1 MALQTHIC
9 GPWVEAPLPWSREEN
24 GSPLSGSPVHL
35 LSVLFTKHCIQH
47 CTGLL
52 NSESP
57 ELLVLYL
64 WSQTRFSLFWWF
76 SSVTAILLLGP
87 RPLTPSPCHPQL
99 HFSVWCSRHPHQEQL
114 NGRENGGSGDGGAGL
129 SPQGWERSGCRC
141 VPWGHWGKTGGDPL
155 PHFSFFPPLCNSY
168 VLSYL
173 LLSVLRTNCSSS
185 LWHSV
190 KEKLCMNWEGETF
203 TLSSLSCLSHLA
215 SRLDGDA
222 RRTQEK
228 LAKRALREPR
238 ALPPLHPARHSGRV
252 PHGREVKSLKC
263 CLIRFISAW
272 QLFSELWPVRLMG
285 KPIYSVRVGVVYQA
299 KLQLK

>member
-1 MALQTHIC
+1 MVSDKILPVLMILFCNSHPPPGASSPYSITLPPSAAL
-9 GPWVEAPLPWSREEN
+9 
-24 GSPLSGSPVHL
+24 
-35 LSVLFTKHCIQH
+35 
-47 CTGLL
+47 
-52 NSESP
+52 
-57 ELLVLYL
+57 
-64 WSQTRFSLFWWF
+64 FSLMLQ
-76 SSVTAILLLGP
+76 A
-87 RPLTPSPCHPQL
+87 PSPGTTEWPRERRFWRWWGWA
-99 HFSVWCSRHPHQEQL
+99 FSPRLGKKRVSLCALGTLGQDWW
-114 NGRENGGSGDGGAGL
+114 GS
-129 SPQGWERSGCRC
+129 SP
-141 VPWGHWGKTGGDPL
+141 TFFL
-155 PHFSFFPPLCNSY
+155 FFPPLCNSY

-272 QLFSELWPVRLMG
+272 QLFSEL
-285 KPIYSVRVGVVYQA
+285 
-299 KLQLK
+299 

>member
-1 MALQTHIC
+1 MVGLGFLPKVGKEAGVAVCPGDTGARLVGILSHIF
-9 GPWVEAPLPWSREEN
+9 P
-24 GSPLSGSPVHL
+24 
-35 LSVLFTKHCIQH
+35 
-47 CTGLL
+47 
-52 NSESP
+52 
-57 ELLVLYL
+57 
-64 WSQTRFSLFWWF
+64 
-76 SSVTAILLLGP
+76 
-87 RPLTPSPCHPQL
+87 
-99 HFSVWCSRHPHQEQL
+99 
-114 NGRENGGSGDGGAGL
+114 
-129 SPQGWERSGCRC
+129 
-141 VPWGHWGKTGGDPL
+141 
-155 PHFSFFPPLCNSY
+155 FFPPLCNSY

-272 QLFSELWPVRLMG
+272 QLFSEL
-285 KPIYSVRVGVVYQA
+285 
-299 KLQLK
+299 